1 MTYKGRLVE
10 FSKKLGI
17 KSTKILKKIR
27 DASSL
32 WDNKEG
38 NSQGMCIFWGKIRDE
53 NDQNSENNK
62 G

>member
-1 MTYKGRLVE
+1 MAYKGRLVE

-17 KSTKILKKIR
+17 KSNKILKKIR

>member
-1 MTYKGRLVE
+1 MFL
-10 FSKKLGI
+10 KKFVM
-17 KSTKILKKIR
+17 KSIKILKKIK

-38 NSQGMCIFWGKIRDE
+38 NTQERRGVFLRG
-53 NDQNSENNK
+53 NK